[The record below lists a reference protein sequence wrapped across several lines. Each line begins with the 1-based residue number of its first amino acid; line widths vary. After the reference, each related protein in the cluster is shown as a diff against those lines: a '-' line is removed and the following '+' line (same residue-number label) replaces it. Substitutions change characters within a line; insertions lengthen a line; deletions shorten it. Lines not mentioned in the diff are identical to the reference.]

1 MWNGDAFENP
11 EAQYRVHPFWFWN
24 GDMEE
29 EQIKRQVAEM
39 AAQGVGG
46 FFICPRQGLQIPYLS
61 EAWFDKVRIAVEAAV
76 RSRHAGMVI

>member
-1 MWNGDAFENP
+1 MWDGDAFSNP

-46 FFICPRQGLQIPYLS
+46 FFICPRQGLQISLS
-61 EAWFDKVRIAVEAAV
+61 L
-76 RSRHAGMVI
+76 RSVV